1 MLNIL
6 KIYVRLFKNDS
17 NLLYLDKYI
26 NMIFVMFHFDGWI
39 LFYLICLFVYTWKI
53 INFLYF
59 KQ

>member
-59 KQ
+59 K